1 MDTAAVQDK
10 PAAEASSSTR
20 SHPYPEFDSATMLGQ
35 ISKYLLDTI
44 SVGPLADTPWTKL
57 RAYQQ
62 EGIINT
68 VQEKVR
74 HAIREITFNVAAKD
88 FAHIEVTV
96 GEHKTKGELFL
107 FDASCARTR
116 DNGLALLDVGRAVLV
131 LADEEE
137 FLGVD
142 KRDRVKPQPDQPGM
156 FDQDEVEEEPEAT
169 VQWAYD
175 FGANTRTNPETG
187 EVQDLADLELTPE
200 LQESLRK
207 FQEAR
212 DADEARRAEA
222 KRKREE
228 RKAAKVEAEKAEKD
242 AAQRAEYLAQARD
255 ALANGAER
263 DAVLARLKDLGI
275 GADALGEPEMPETP
289 DEPAAAA

>member
-1 MDTAAVQDK
+1 MDTATVQDK
-10 PAAEASSSTR
+10 PASDEVQARA
-20 SHPYPEFDSATMLGQ
+20 HLYPEFDSATLFGQ

-68 VQEKVR
+68 VSEKVR

-137 FLGVD
+137 FLGIE

-156 FDQDEVEEEPEAT
+156 FDRDEVEEDTGTA
-169 VQWAYD
+169 VQWTYD
-175 FGANTRTNPETG
+175 FGAGTRNNPETG
-187 EVQDLADLELTPE
+187 EVQNIEDMELTPE

-212 DADEARRAEA
+212 DLDEARKNE
-222 KRKREE
+222 RKRRSEE
-228 RKAAKVEAEKAEKD
+228 RKATKVEAEKAEQD
-242 AAQRAEYLAQARD
+242 AARRAEYVAQARD
-255 ALANGAER
+255 ALASGAER
-263 DAVLARLKDLGI
+263 EAVLARLRDLGI
-275 GADALGEPEMPETP
+275 EASALDGPEMPDAP